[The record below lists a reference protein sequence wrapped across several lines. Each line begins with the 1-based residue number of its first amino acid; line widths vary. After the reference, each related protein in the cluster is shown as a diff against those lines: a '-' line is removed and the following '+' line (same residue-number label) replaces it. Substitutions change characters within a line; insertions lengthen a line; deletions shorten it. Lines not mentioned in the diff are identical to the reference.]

1 MITIEG
7 LKAYGANVEE
17 GLGRCMNQEAFYLK
31 LVEKALKDVA
41 FEQLHTAV
49 DAKDLDAAFEAAHR
63 LKGAL
68 ANLALTPILTPVS
81 EMVELLRSRTET
93 DYTSYLQTIEEKRK
107 QLEEM
112 A

>member
-7 LKAYGANVEE
+7 LKTYGANVEE

-31 LVEKALKDVA
+31 LVGKMLQDEA
-41 FEQLHTAV
+41 FEQLRSAV
-49 DAKDLDAAFEAAHR
+49 AENDLDAAFEAAHR

-68 ANLALTPILTPVS
+68 ANLALTPILVPVS

-93 DYTSYLQTIEEKRK
+93 DYTLYLERIEEKKK

-112 A
+112 V